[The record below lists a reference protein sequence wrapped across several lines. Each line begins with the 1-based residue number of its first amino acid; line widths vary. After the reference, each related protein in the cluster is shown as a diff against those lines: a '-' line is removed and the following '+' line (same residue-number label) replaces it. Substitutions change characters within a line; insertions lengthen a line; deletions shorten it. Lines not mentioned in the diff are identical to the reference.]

1 VIKVFIIIN
10 SLELKESIDEFKEDK
25 KIDPREKTRVPV
37 TKPNSQNECP
47 QTVDFCSYMS
57 AVIYNT
63 FNRKFD
69 SKTANGKR
77 LEQIRNKI
85 LVSDKVRDFNYI
97 LDKMTEV
104 DVLKDI
110 LLNEHQSLCLSYLKK
125 PRDIDGDT
133 PHRFSS
139 LVTGEEDNRN
149 IIQRYFTR
157 ILNQE
162 ALVGNDEI
170 LFRRLDDKLREKVL
184 SRIANVPTQ

>member
-1 VIKVFIIIN
+1 MIKVFIITN
-10 SLELKESIDEFKEDK
+10 SLELKEGKYEFKDN
-25 KIDPREKTRVPV
+25 PREKTRVVPA

-69 SKTANGKR
+69 SKTAKGKR

-125 PRDIDGDT
+125 PRDIDLGDT

-139 LVTGEEDNRN
+139 LVTGEEVNRD
-149 IIQRYFTR
+149 IIQRYFTK

-170 LFRRLDDKLREKVL
+170 LFRRLDDKLREKVMW
-184 SRIANVPTQ
+184 RIANVPTQ